1 MQLIQF
7 LASLATLIAACVAV
21 YGIFKWRAEHRGAK
35 QIDLAEETLEL
46 FYRAVDALASIRN
59 PGSFSHETE
68 GVEQA
73 ENERAEDFEARRR
86 ASIVFKRFQHEQET
100 FSRIHALRY
109 RFMAVFGKDSIKPF
123 DEIFAIVWE
132 IKRSAMSL
140 GRLWARQRFATEEQ
154 EAAHRKE
161 VDKYEAIFWS
171 GLPDDPL
178 EARISDCIKDIERR
192 CRHIV
197 EYGVTYRSDAGDA

>member
-7 LASLATLIAACVAV
+7 LASLATLTAACVAV
-21 YGIFKWRAEHRGAK
+21 YGIFKWRAEHRGTK

-46 FYRAVDALASIRN
+46 FYRAVDAFANVRN

-68 GVEQA
+68 DVKQVD
-73 ENERAEDFEARRR
+73 NERPEDYEARKR
-86 ASIVFKRFQHEQET
+86 ASIVFKRFQQEQET

-109 RFMAVFGKDSIKPF
+109 RFMAVFGKSAVKPF
-123 DEIFAIVWE
+123 DEIFAIVWD

-140 GRLWARQRFATEEQ
+140 GRLWARQNFATEEQ
-154 EAAHRKE
+154 AATHRKE
-161 VDKYEAIFWS
+161 LDKHEAIFWS

-178 EARISDCIKDIERR
+178 DARISACIKDIEKQ
-192 CRHIV
+192 CRQIV
-197 EYGVTYRSDAGDA
+197 EYGVTYRSAA